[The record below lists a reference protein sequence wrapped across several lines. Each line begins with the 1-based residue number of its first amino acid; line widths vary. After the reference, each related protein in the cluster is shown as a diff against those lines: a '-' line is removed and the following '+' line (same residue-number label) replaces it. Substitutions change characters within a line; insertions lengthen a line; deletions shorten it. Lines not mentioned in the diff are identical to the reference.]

1 MTLSLSGIIAVQ
13 SYFIKSNIDKNRQ
26 EFDLNIS
33 KVLTSVSNEIEKREY
48 SEYVYKFNELI
59 NSGVNIDT
67 TAINNLYFISENNGS
82 NETIIYR
89 NGIIEESLKFFSLS
103 LDILLMFILSILIS
117 KNEGNF
123 KLSSII
129 PFL

>member
-1 MTLSLSGIIAVQ
+1 MSLSLLGIISVQ
-13 SYFIKSNIDKNRQ
+13 SYFIKSNIDKSMEQ
-26 EFDLNIS
+26 FALNINNILLEVS
-33 KVLTSVSNEIEKREY
+33 KDIQKREY

-89 NGIIEESLKFFSLS
+89 NGIIEESLKGSRYQKRR
-103 LDILLMFILSILIS
+103 FIFI
-117 KNEGNF
+117 
-123 KLSSII
+123 
-129 PFL
+129 

>member
-13 SYFIKSNIDKNRQ
+13 SYFIKSNLDKNRQ

-33 KVLTSVSNEIEKREY
+33 KVLTSVSNDIEKREY

-59 NSGVNIDT
+59 NSGANIDT

-82 NETIIYR
+82 NETIIY
-89 NGIIEESLKFFSLS
+89 L
-103 LDILLMFILSILIS
+103 
-117 KNEGNF
+117 
-123 KLSSII
+123 
-129 PFL
+129 